1 MSQLYITIGLF
12 SLAALLGLILISY
25 VLRSKETP
33 KAAVFAHGVMAAAG
47 LVLLLM
53 YVIDNGPGPWE
64 SLVLFVLA
72 ALGGFFMFYRDIT
85 GRSVPK
91 VLAVAH
97 GLLAVTGFVLLL
109 IFTFSS

>member
-47 LVLLLM
+47 LVLLLL
-53 YVIDNGPGPWE
+53 YVLDNGPGPWE
-64 SLVLFVLA
+64 SLILFVLA
-72 ALGGFFMFYRDIT
+72 ATGGFYMFYRDLT
-85 GRSVPK
+85 GRPIPK
-91 VLAVAH
+91 WLAVGH

-109 IFTFSS
+109 VFTFSL